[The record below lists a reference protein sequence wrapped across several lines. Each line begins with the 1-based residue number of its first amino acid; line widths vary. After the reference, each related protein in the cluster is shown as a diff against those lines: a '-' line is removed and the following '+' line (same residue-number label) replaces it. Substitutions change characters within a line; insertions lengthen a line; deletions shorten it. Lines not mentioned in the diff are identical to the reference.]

1 MPTGKWYCAERE
13 PFHSGIV
20 VLLHL
25 PRLMQKFLFTFY
37 LPEQLNDDFWACIPA
52 HRRHINR
59 LMDEEVIV
67 TYSVNRD
74 RSKGWIVLNAE
85 TMADACKIIERFPL
99 RSFIRYEAEELFI
112 FDSMIGAPRLIL
124 N

>member
-37 LPEQLNDDFWACIPA
+37 LPEQLNEDFWACIPT

>member
-1 MPTGKWYCAERE
+1 MLTGKWCCAERE
-13 PFHSGIV
+13 LFRSGIV
-20 VLLHL
+20 LFLHL
-25 PRLMQKFLFTFY
+25 PLLMQKFLFTFH
-37 LPEQLNDDFWACIPA
+37 LPVQLNDDFWACIPA

-85 TMADACKIIERFPL
+85 SMADACEIIERFPL